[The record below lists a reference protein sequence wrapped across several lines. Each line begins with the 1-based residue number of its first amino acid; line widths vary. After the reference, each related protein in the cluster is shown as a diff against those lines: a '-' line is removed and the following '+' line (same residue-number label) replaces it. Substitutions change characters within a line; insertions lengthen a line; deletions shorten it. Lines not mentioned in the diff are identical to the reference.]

1 MPTRHR
7 LAAGL
12 VTGVLTVPTLSVAT
26 APPAA
31 ASTDRPWSGYRIA
44 RDGTAAGGW
53 IGGRKVGARKVY
65 RLDPAARPATR
76 GFRPASATTHLT
88 GSGPRDVTRR
98 ATARA
103 AWILSK
109 YGDYRFA
116 VQSAA
121 VDVTLHHLLVGGR
134 YSLSGALTGRR
145 VRQTGQP
152 AMIRDFARTMLAS
165 SRRYAGPYRI
175 SVVGRGTVVGGHVTI
190 RVRVTARRTG
200 AGIRSLPLTI
210 RFPGADPVRLMTDD
224 RGRARTEIQAGVAG
238 EQLVVVTVQ
247 RLPEHHVFVR
257 RPRTRGAS
265 RVAIAGFKWA
275 SSRVVAVPV
284 RARPSARVNAGDVV
298 RVGRRAPGTFTL
310 SEGAGDAPRTVHG
323 TLFGPFAQESRA
335 GCDGDR
341 AAGTATTT
349 VTTDGTYRLPSI
361 TVARHGYYTWR
372 IHVEADRLN
381 LAATTCGGSTVAKV
395 APRVVV
401 RRAAATSTAGSR
413 IRALMGVRDL
423 PTGFDR
429 LAAVRLYGPYA
440 ERARIGCGSGRLVD
454 TVRVRVDGDGARW
467 SPRVPV
473 RRAGYY
479 GWRADLPG
487 SEFTLP
493 VGTRCRAADSVVRVT
508 RRRRRRR

>member
-1 MPTRHR
+1 MPTRRR

-12 VTGVLTVPTLSVAT
+12 VAGVLTAPVLSVAT

-31 ASTDRPWSGYRIA
+31 ATTDRPWSGYRIA

-88 GSGPRDVTRR
+88 GSGPRVVTRR

-103 AWILSK
+103 AWVLSK
-109 YGDYRFA
+109 YGDYRYA
-116 VQSAA
+116 VQAAA

-134 YSLSGALTGRR
+134 YRLSGPRTAGRI
-145 VRQTGQP
+145 RQTEQP
-152 AMIRDFARTMLAS
+152 AMVRDFARTMLGS

-175 SVVGRGTVVGGHVTI
+175 SVAGRGAVVGGFVTV

-200 AGIRSLPLTI
+200 AGIRSLPLTV
-210 RFPGADPVRLMTDD
+210 RFPGADPVQLVTDD
-224 RGRARTEIQAGVAG
+224 RGRARTEIRAALAGDHLAA
-238 EQLVVVTVQ
+238 VTVH
-247 RLPEHHVFVR
+247 RLPEHHLFVR

-284 RARPSARVNAGDVV
+284 RARPSVSVDAGDVV
-298 RVGRRAPGTFTL
+298 RVGRAAPGTFTL
-310 SEGAGDAPRTVHG
+310 SDGTGDAPRTARG
-323 TLFGPFAQESRA
+323 TLFGPFAHESRA
-335 GCDGDR
+335 GCDADR

-349 VTTDGTYRLPSI
+349 VTTNGTYRLPPI
-361 TVARHGYYTWR
+361 TVTGHGYYTWR
-372 IHVEADRLN
+372 MHVERDRLN
-381 LAATTCGGSTVAKV
+381 LAATTCGGSTVARV
-395 APRVVV
+395 APHVTV
-401 RRAAATSTAGSR
+401 RRAAATSTTGSR
-413 IRALMGVRDL
+413 IRARLGVQDL
-423 PTGFDR
+423 PAGFDR

-440 ERARIGCGSGRLVD
+440 ARDRIGCGSGRLVD
-454 TVRVRVDGDGARW
+454 TVRVRVDGDGGRW

-479 GWRADLPG
+479 GWKAELPG

-493 VGTRCRAADSVVRVT
+493 VGTRCRAADTVVRVT
-508 RRRRRRR
+508 PSG